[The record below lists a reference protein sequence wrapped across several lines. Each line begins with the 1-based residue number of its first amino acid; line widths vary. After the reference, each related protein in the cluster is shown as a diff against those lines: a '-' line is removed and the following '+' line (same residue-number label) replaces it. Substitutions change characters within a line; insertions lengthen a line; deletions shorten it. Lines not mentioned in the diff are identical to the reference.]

1 MTKPASTDKPATPDF
16 ETAIKELEA
25 LVEQLE
31 SGELALSDSLSRFE
45 RGIALSRECHE
56 LLEQAR
62 LKVTQL
68 SNPDDPASERPFLA
82 DRDNG

>member
-1 MTKPASTDKPATPDF
+1 MSKSSTPDTPTEPDF
-16 ETAIKELEA
+16 ETALGELEA

-31 SGELALSDSLSRFE
+31 SGELALADALGRFE
-45 RGIALSRECHE
+45 RGIALSRQCHE

-68 SNPDDPASERPFLA
+68 QNPEDQGSEVPFAELDP
-82 DRDNG
+82 D